1 MEMTH
6 FSLRRTFMTP
16 NRFRTSLLAACAA
29 LTIVGGI
36 AYAGVSADGKDA
48 GHRHG
53 QMHRHG
59 GAPLMGTLKHLDLTA
74 EQKQSVQSIFES
86 NAQQRQ
92 ALRDQQRSNR
102 AVLASMMPDDPN
114 YPELIATQKK
124 LATDA
129 IQQASDIQT
138 QVYALLTPEQKVR
151 VPQLLAERKA
161 RWEQHRGEHK
171 ERSKQEVA
179 PDTAS

>member
-1 MEMTH
+1 
-6 FSLRRTFMTP
+6 MTP
-16 NRFRTSLLAACAA
+16 DKFRTSLLAACAA
-29 LTIVGGI
+29 LTIAGGI
-36 AYAGVSADGKDA
+36 VHAGVDGKDA
-48 GHRHG
+48 GHRHHG

-59 GAPLMGTLKHLDLTA
+59 GGPHRDMPLMGTLKQLDLTA
-74 EQKQSVQSIFES
+74 EQKQSVQSIFEG

-92 ALRDQQRSNR
+92 ALRDQRRSNR
-102 AVLASMMPDDPN
+102 AALASTMPDDPK

-129 IQQASDIQT
+129 IQQASDTQT
-138 QVYALLTPEQKVR
+138 QVYALLTPEQKAR
-151 VPQLLAERKA
+151 VPQVLTERKA
-161 RWEQHRGEHK
+161 RWEQRRDQHR